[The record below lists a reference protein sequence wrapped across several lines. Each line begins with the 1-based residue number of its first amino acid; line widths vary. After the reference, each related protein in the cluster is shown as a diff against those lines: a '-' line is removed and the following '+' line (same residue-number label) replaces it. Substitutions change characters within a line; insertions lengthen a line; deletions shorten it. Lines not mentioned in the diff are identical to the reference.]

1 MRRDCFYFC
10 PPFRVRYGEVDQ
22 QGIVYNGNY
31 VAYTDLA
38 FEEFLR
44 SKGYS
49 YRELAEKHDSEVC
62 HKKSTYE
69 FVSSA
74 YAGDMLEV
82 GISKI
87 KIGKKSF
94 TIQFEIYHQGEDD
107 LILLCEMCIRDRSV
121 TVTAEVGMGFSSV
134 AIPKVQTGR
143 RLA

>member
-1 MRRDCFYFC
+1 MRHDCIFFC
-10 PPFRVRYGEVDQ
+10 PVRVRFGEVDR

-49 YRELAEKHDSEVC
+49 YRELSEKHDSEVC
-62 HKKSTYE
+62 HKKATYE

-74 YAGDMLEV
+74 YEGDMLEV

-87 KIGKKSF
+87 KIGHKSF
-94 TIQFEIYHQGEDD
+94 TIQYEIYREGEDD
-107 LILLCEMCIRDRSV
+107 LIVLCESVYVGYDVENRTSRPITDLMRSLLS
-121 TVTAEVGMGFSSV
+121 T
-134 AIPKVQTGR
+134 
-143 RLA
+143 

>member
-107 LILLCEMCIRDRSV
+107 LILLCESV
-121 TVTAEVGMGFSSV
+121 YVGYDVENRTSRPITDLMRALLSS
-134 AIPKVQTGR
+134 
-143 RLA
+143 

>member
-1 MRRDCFYFC
+1 MRRDCIFFC
-10 PPFRVRYGEVDQ
+10 PIRVRFGEVDR

-49 YRELAEKHDSEVC
+49 YRELAEKHGSEVC

-69 FVSSA
+69 FVASA
-74 YAGDMLEV
+74 YEGDMLEV

-87 KIGKKSF
+87 KIGRKSF
-94 TIQFEIYHQGEDD
+94 TMQFEIC
-107 LILLCEMCIRDRSV
+107 LLYTSRCV
-121 TVTAEVGMGFSSV
+121 
-134 AIPKVQTGR
+134 
-143 RLA
+143 